1 MNAFRRRPGR
11 AASSAALATTVPSPT
26 HRPTPPPPT
35 GPWQDGLGRAAIR
48 SAQTLLLLALAS
60 VLVWGLTQVKLLV
73 IPVLIAAIL
82 AAAFSPLVRLF
93 RRWGWPRALATW
105 AALLLGLGTLGVVLW
120 LVGRGIRKEWP
131 TLVEEAERG
140 LGELEKFLLQGPLG
154 ITEEQIASAR
164 ESLTAALTSDQV
176 QSGAI
181 TGATAA
187 AEGVAGLLLGVVVLF
202 FLMKDGRSIYG
213 FLIRPLS
220 EERQARAWRVGN
232 RSVGVLGGY
241 VRGTAIVALVDA
253 VVIGAALVILRV
265 PLALPLATIVFLGAF
280 VPLIGATVAGILAT
294 LVALVTNG
302 PTTALIVLVVV
313 IAVNQL
319 EGDLLAPVVIGR
331 ALALHPL
338 AILLALTAGTILS
351 GIIGALLAVPI
362 TAVAWAAITEWQATD
377 DDDGGGR
384 GQGVSTR
391 LRKADTRH

>member
-1 MNAFRRRPGR
+1 MNAFRRRTGR
-11 AASSAALATTVPSPT
+11 TPSSAALATTVPSPT
-26 HRPTPPPPT
+26 HRPVAPPPT
-35 GPWQDGLGRAAIR
+35 GPWHDSLGRAATR
-48 SAQTLLLLALAS
+48 SAQTLLVLALAS

-82 AAAFSPLVRLF
+82 AAAFSPLVHLF

-120 LVGRGIRKEWP
+120 LVGRGIRREWP
-131 TLVEEAERG
+131 SLVEEADRG
-140 LGELEKFLLQGPLG
+140 LGELEKFLLEGPLE

-164 ESLTAALTSDQV
+164 EALTAALTSDQV

-187 AEGVAGLLLGVVVLF
+187 AEGVAGLLLGLVVLF
-202 FLMKDGRSIYG
+202 FLMKDGRSIFG
-213 FLIRPLS
+213 FLIQPLS
-220 EERQARAWRVGN
+220 EERRTRAWRVGD
-232 RSVGVLGGY
+232 RSVEVLGGY

-253 VVIGAALVILRV
+253 VVIGVALVVLGV

-280 VPLIGATVAGILAT
+280 IPLIGATVAGILAT

-338 AILLALTAGTILS
+338 AILLALTAGTILA

-362 TAVAWAAITEWQATD
+362 TAVAWTAIKEWRAPED
-377 DDDGGGR
+377 DVPGPASAVAVRGGR
-384 GQGVSTR
+384 RSATS
-391 LRKADTRH
+391 A

>member
-35 GPWQDGLGRAAIR
+35 GPWHDGLGRAATR
-48 SAQTLLLLALAS
+48 SAQALLVLALAS

-73 IPVLIAAIL
+73 IPLLIAAIL

-131 TLVEEAERG
+131 TLVEEADRG
-140 LGELEKFLLQGPLG
+140 LGELEKFLLQGPLE

-164 ESLTAALTSDQV
+164 EALTAALTSDQV

-202 FLMKDGRSIYG
+202 FLMKDGRSIFG

-241 VRGTAIVALVDA
+241 VRGTAIVAFVDA
-253 VVIGAALVILRV
+253 LVIGLALVILGV

-362 TAVAWAAITEWQATD
+362 TAVAWAAITEWRAPEGD
-377 DDDGGGR
+377 GPGGGTAMPGR
-384 GQGVSTR
+384 V
-391 LRKADTRH
+391 ADARR